1 MGIKKLVVNALAL
14 GPTSRGFT
22 GGEARR
28 WVREVYRH
36 KTRNYGFSR
45 KETNWAIKR
54 GFMPEQVAELG
65 LTEENYRDYIS
76 AKDYAFL
83 RPLNGTYSKWIT
95 DKVTIHTIFKPFR
108 QYMPR
113 IYYQLSKRY
122 DETQII
128 PLYDDNAGDTFDDV
142 LKLIREKGAVTAAAS
157 NGVSA
162 STVEYRDG
170 GYYFDGKKLSGQD
183 LKKKLEAYTST
194 IVIKERIET
203 SDLVDN
209 GVLNLIVFNEFGDN
223 PVIGD
228 AFFVFDE
235 YETKPLRTLAQ
246 RKADSLEEEDVLDD
260 KFRKVKAEAVDASD
274 GTWRGSKVPHWDEIT
289 DVIDRMCRFVPQLE
303 FFGAEIVISPEGFCI
318 TRMVNH
324 PDYPTVKPFS
334 KETSAYLFRKV
345 EQKKEAFAKGGTRL
359 SRGFKKVKLKVR
371 AAFARAF
378 YPKGLVPYLSIR
390 WIQDVWKDLTTNKE
404 TTLKQKLWAYRH
416 GFLSYRLL
424 QYGITKENYGEYI
437 SDFEYKW
444 LRHIN
449 PKYRKWMEDK
459 ITVKYVCSD
468 FNQFFP
474 EYYYHIICKNGNNKV
489 ISMMDLPEGYTNEFE
504 DIFRLVQEKGV
515 LALKPD
521 EGSHGDGFYKF
532 TYENGK
538 YQLNY
543 RDATKQQ
550 VLDILE
556 DINNQYLV
564 TEYINMCDELK
575 RVYDGS
581 VNTVRMI
588 VFKKDGKN
596 PQVGNAYV
604 RFGSKKTG
612 AVDNV
617 GAGGMTATIDVE
629 TGRFHD
635 AKIVLHNSIEDCPV
649 HPDTGVPIEGYLPHW
664 EQVKADVL
672 AVTKSIKQLE
682 WFGVD
687 LAGTNDGI
695 KFPEINRFPDY
706 PAVEK
711 YTKPTREYLL
721 MKLAG
726 KKRMFGYD
734 VKPNRTLVHLPKRPE
749 ITDEKR

>member
-672 AVTKSIKQLE
+672 AVTKAIKQLE

-687 LAGTNDGI
+687 LAVTNDGI

>member
-1 MGIKKLVVNALAL
+1 M
-14 GPTSRGFT
+14 
-22 GGEARR
+22 
-28 WVREVYRH
+28 
-36 KTRNYGFSR
+36 
-45 KETNWAIKR
+45 
-54 GFMPEQVAELG
+54 
-65 LTEENYRDYIS
+65 
-76 AKDYAFL
+76 
-83 RPLNGTYSKWIT
+83 
-95 DKVTIHTIFKPFR
+95 
-108 QYMPR
+108 
-113 IYYQLSKRY
+113 
-122 DETQII
+122 
-128 PLYDDNAGDTFDDV
+128 
-142 LKLIREKGAVTAAAS
+142 
-157 NGVSA
+157 
-162 STVEYRDG
+162 
-170 GYYFDGKKLSGQD
+170 
-183 LKKKLEAYTST
+183 
-194 IVIKERIET
+194 
-203 SDLVDN
+203 
-209 GVLNLIVFNEFGDN
+209 
-223 PVIGD
+223 
-228 AFFVFDE
+228 
-235 YETKPLRTLAQ
+235 
-246 RKADSLEEEDVLDD
+246 
-260 KFRKVKAEAVDASD
+260 
-274 GTWRGSKVPHWDEIT
+274 
-289 DVIDRMCRFVPQLE
+289 
-303 FFGAEIVISPEGFCI
+303 
-318 TRMVNH
+318 
-324 PDYPTVKPFS
+324 
-334 KETSAYLFRKV
+334 
-345 EQKKEAFAKGGTRL
+345 
-359 SRGFKKVKLKVR
+359 
-371 AAFARAF
+371 
-378 YPKGLVPYLSIR
+378 PYLSIR

-687 LAGTNDGI
+687 LAVTNDGI

>member
-1 MGIKKLVVNALAL
+1 MGFKKLVVNALAL

-36 KTRNYGFSR
+36 RTRNYGFSR
-45 KETNWAIKR
+45 RETSWALKH
-54 GFMPEQVAELG
+54 GFMPEQVAKLG
-65 LTEENYRDYIS
+65 INDENVTDYIS
-76 AKDYAFL
+76 AKDYAYL

-108 QYMPR
+108 SYMPTVYFQ
-113 IYYQLSKRY
+113 ISKRY
-122 DETQII
+122 DETVVK
-128 PLYDDNAGDTFDDV
+128 PLADDSLGYSFEGV
-142 LKLIREKGAVTAAAS
+142 LELIKEKGELTLAPA

-162 STVEYRDG
+162 STLAYHDESFW
-170 GYYFDGKKLSGQD
+170 FDDKKLTAEG
-183 LKKKLEAYTST
+183 LIERLCMFNST
-194 IVIKERIET
+194 VVIKEKVRT
-203 SDLVDN
+203 SEIVDN

-235 YETKPLRTLAQ
+235 YERKPVRTVEQ
-246 RKADSLEEEDVLDD
+246 RKTDSLEEEDVDD
-260 KFRKVKAEAVDASD
+260 DRYRDIKAEPADEKN
-274 GTWRGSKVPHWDEIT
+274 GTWRGKPIPHWDEIK
-289 DVIDRMCRFVPQLE
+289 DVINRLCVFVPQLE
-303 FFGAEIVISPEGFCI
+303 FFAAQIVINEDGFKISSMLNQPE
-318 TRMVNH
+318 
-324 PDYPTVKPFS
+324 YPTCKPFS

-345 EQKKEAFAKGGTRL
+345 AQKKEAYAKGGTRL
-359 SRGFKKVKLKVR
+359 QRGAKKVKLKVR
-371 AAFARAF
+371 ARFAKMF
-378 YPKGLVPYLSIR
+378 YPKGLIPYLSIR
-390 WIQDVWKDLTTNKE
+390 WIGDVWKDFTTNKD
-404 TTLKQKLWAYRH
+404 TSLKQKLWAYGH
-416 GFLSYRLL
+416 GFLSYRIL
-424 QYGITKENYGEYI
+424 QYGVTEENYGEYI

-468 FNQFFP
+468 YNECFP

-489 ISMMDLPEGYTNEFE
+489 ISMMDLPEGYTNSFD
-504 DIFRLVQEKGV
+504 DIFKLAEAKGV

-532 TYENGK
+532 TCENGK

-543 RDATKQQ
+543 KDVTRQQ

-575 RVYDGS
+575 AVYDGA

-588 VFKKDGKN
+588 VFKKDGIE
-596 PQVGNAYV
+596 PQIGNAYV
-604 RFGSKKTG
+604 RFGSKATG

-629 TGRFHD
+629 TGHFHD
-635 AKIVLHNSIEDCPV
+635 AKIVHSNSIEDCPI
-649 HPDTGVPIEGYLPHW
+649 HPDTGVPIDGYLPHW
-664 EQVKADVL
+664 DEVKKQVLDV
-672 AVTKSIKQLE
+672 TRSIKQLE
-682 WFGVD
+682 FFGVD
-687 LAGTNDGI
+687 LAVTNEGI

-721 MKLAG
+721 YKLEG
-726 KKRMFGYD
+726 KKRHYGYD
-734 VKPNRTLVHLPKRPE
+734 KKKNRTLVHLPDRK
-749 ITDEKR
+749 

>member
-1 MGIKKLVVNALAL
+1 MKIKKLVVNALAL
-14 GPTSRGFT
+14 GPTSKGFT

-45 KETNWAIKR
+45 KETSWAIKR
-54 GFMPEQVAELG
+54 GFMPEQVAQMG

-108 QYMPR
+108 QYMPAV
-113 IYYQLSKRY
+113 YYQLSKRY

-128 PLYDDNAGDTFDDV
+128 PLYDDNAGDTWDDV
-142 LKLIREKGAVTAAAS
+142 LELIREKKAVTAAAS
-157 NGVSA
+157 NGAYA

-170 GYYFDGKKLSGQD
+170 SFWFDGKKLSKQN
-183 LKKKLEAYTST
+183 LEKKLESFFAT
-194 IVIKERIET
+194 IVIKEKIET

-223 PVIGD
+223 PAIGD

-235 YETKPLRTLAQ
+235 YETKTLNILSQ
-246 RKADSLEEEDVLDD
+246 RKSDSLEEEDVLDD
-260 KFRKVKAEAVDASD
+260 KFRKVRAEAVDACD
-274 GTWRGSKVPHWDEIT
+274 GSWRGGKVPYWDEIT
-289 DVIDRMCRFVPQLE
+289 EVIDRMCRFVPQLE
-303 FFGAEIVISPEGFCI
+303 FFGAEIVIRPEGFCI

-324 PDYPTVKPFS
+324 PDYPTFKPFS

-371 AAFARAF
+371 AAFARTF
-378 YPKGLVPYLSIR
+378 YPAGLVPYLSVR
-390 WIQDVWKDLTTNKE
+390 WIQDVWKDLATNKE

-424 QYGITKENYGEYI
+424 QYGITEENYGEYI

-459 ITVKYVCSD
+459 ITVKYVCSE

-543 RDATKQQ
+543 KEATKQQ

-687 LAGTNDGI
+687 LAVTNDGI

-734 VKPNRTLVHLPKRPE
+734 VKPNRTLVHLPKRSE
-749 ITDEKR
+749 MTDEKR

>member
-1 MGIKKLVVNALAL
+1 MGFKKLVVNALAL
-14 GPTSRGFT
+14 GPTSKGFT

-36 KTRNYGFSR
+36 RTRNYGFTR
-45 KETNWAIKR
+45 KETNWALR
-54 GFMPEQVAELG
+54 HGFMPEQVAKLG
-65 LTEENYRDYIS
+65 INDENVADYIS
-76 AKDYAFL
+76 AKDYAYL

-108 QYMPR
+108 SVMPTVYFQ
-113 IYYQLSKRY
+113 ISKRY
-122 DETQII
+122 DETVVK
-128 PLYDDNAGDTFDDV
+128 PLADDSLGYTFDGV
-142 LKLIREKGAVTAAAS
+142 LDLIREKGELTLAPA

-162 STVEYRDG
+162 STLAYRDDS
-170 GYYFDGKKLSGQD
+170 YWFDDKKLSAEEMVKR
-183 LKKKLEAYTST
+183 LSAFNST
-194 IVIKERIET
+194 VVIKEKVRT
-203 SDLVDN
+203 SEIVDN
-209 GVLNLIVFNEFGDN
+209 AVLNLIVFNEFGDN

-235 YETKPLRTLAQ
+235 YERKPVRTVEQ
-246 RKADSLEEEDVLDD
+246 RKADSLEEEDVDD
-260 KFRKVKAEAVDASD
+260 DRYRDIKAEPADEKN
-274 GTWRGSKVPHWDEIT
+274 GTWRGKPIPHWNEIKET
-289 DVIDRMCRFVPQLE
+289 IEKLCVFVPQLE
-303 FFGAEIVISPEGFCI
+303 FFGAQIVINEDGFKIVSMMNQPE
-318 TRMVNH
+318 
-324 PDYPTVKPFS
+324 YPTCKPFS

-345 EQKKEAFAKGGTRL
+345 AQKKEAYAKGGTRL
-359 SRGFKKVKLKVR
+359 QRGAKKVKLKVR
-371 AAFARAF
+371 ARFAKMF

-390 WIQDVWKDLTTNKE
+390 WIGDVWKDFTTNKD
-404 TTLKQKLWAYRH
+404 TSLRQKIWAYRH

-424 QYGITKENYGEYI
+424 QYGITAENYDEYI

-468 FNQFFP
+468 YNECFP

-489 ISMMDLPEGYTNEFE
+489 ISMMDLPDGYTNSFE
-504 DIFRLVQEKGV
+504 DIFKLAEEKGV

-532 TYENGK
+532 TCEDGK

-543 RDATKQQ
+543 KDVTKQQ

-575 RVYDGS
+575 AVYDGA

-588 VFKKDGKN
+588 VFKKDGIE
-596 PQVGNAYV
+596 PQIGNAYV
-604 RFGSKKTG
+604 RFGSKATG

-629 TGRFHD
+629 TGHFHD
-635 AKIVLHNSIEDCPV
+635 AKIVHSNSIEDCPI
-649 HPDTGVPIEGYLPHW
+649 HPDTGVPIDGYLPHW
-664 EQVKADVL
+664 DEVKKQVLDV
-672 AVTKSIKQLE
+672 TRSIKQLE
-682 WFGVD
+682 FFGVD
-687 LAGTNDGI
+687 LAVTNEGI

-721 MKLAG
+721 YKLKG
-726 KKRMFGYD
+726 KKHHYGYD
-734 VKPNRTLVHLPKRPE
+734 VKQNRTLVHLPKR
-749 ITDEKR
+749 K

>member
-687 LAGTNDGI
+687 LAVTKDGI